1 MNFRSRNKSRKLK
14 NTIIKK
20 IKNAGKKNNM
30 VINKPSMVIKP
41 AMVIIKPAN
50 KLKEFLK
57 MANKQYDSID
67 EVKKNYRN
75 KIKKDIEHF
84 HTEQEWV
91 DNNLHILMDFM
102 GNKILW
108 EYLHINTIGQDGIKR
123 SDRNVPIN
131 NVNTAVFSGAHW
143 TSRKAN
149 DSVWVDPYKEYQIPD
164 SNQFCQTYA
173 MMYLLDKLPEK
184 IVDKDKKFTKYYE
197 YTHHALDFIK
207 DIIDTHID
215 TFYDYAI
222 EKKIREL
229 LSNDTIN
236 DVNDIIDKNQEIIDD
251 HHREKMDTIDALN
264 ECMKYKNIC
273 LNAVI

>member
-1 MNFRSRNKSRKLK
+1 MK
-14 NTIIKK
+14 NIIPKK
-20 IKNAGKKNNM
+20 PKTFIKKNN
-30 VINKPSMVIKP
+30 
-41 AMVIIKPAN
+41 MVIIKPAN
-50 KLKEFLK
+50 KLKEFFK
-57 MANKQYDSID
+57 IADKQYDSIN
-67 EVKKNYRN
+67 EVKKNYKN
-75 KIKKDIEHF
+75 KIKKDIELF
-84 HTEQEWV
+84 NIEQEWV
-91 DNNLHILMDFM
+91 DNNLYILMDFM

-108 EYLHINTIGQDGIKR
+108 EYLQIKTIGQDGIKR

-149 DSVWVDPYKEYQIPD
+149 DSVWFDPYKEYQIPE

-173 MMYLLDKLPEK
+173 MMYLLDKLPE
-184 IVDKDKKFTKYYE
+184 IVDKDKKYYE
-197 YTHHALDFIK
+197 YTHYALEFIK
-207 DIIDTHID
+207 NMIDTHIN

-222 EKKIREL
+222 DKKIKEL

-236 DVNDIIDKNQEIIDD
+236 DNDIIEKKQEIMDD

-273 LNAVI
+273 LNSVI